1 MRFWQQP
8 AQQLPIR
15 VRPVRGET
23 LISYV
28 FRLAD
33 ANDLDRPT
41 ILLGAL
47 GRPTIGLTRYLLGKD
62 YDVALNEHSR
72 RRLET
77 FTGIPI
83 ARLKASLPSLHHT
96 HDALPVDIPA
106 IHPYR
111 TWNLRDHC
119 DHCVSR
125 IPGRPRI
132 RVHSPSFPHLC
143 RRHRR
148 WLAPG
153 MAQVTRQVDL
163 TNTPEII
170 RADRR
175 YGRLRA
181 TTRDHEWTRE
191 QFTQAIWIV
200 MDWARSSHS
209 ASPRLHA
216 RWTARADALRTFH
229 GPFNPSPLLV
239 FPETIALTE
248 ILCDLEWRRHVA
260 MVNSDIDMTNFYR
273 HITHRLGQ
281 PRTFADQLSRPRLVL
296 DRHRL
301 RSVTNP
307 LQQWIIQHRHKHLQT
322 RTKFWDRHRTGYATR
337 TPFPEIR
344 LL

>member
-28 FRLAD
+28 FRLAA

-47 GRPTIGLTRYLLGKD
+47 GRPTIGLTRYLLDKD
-62 YDVALNEHSR
+62 YEVALNEHSL

-77 FTGIPI
+77 FTGTPV
-83 ARLKASLPSLHHT
+83 AQLRTALPSLHRT
-96 HDALPVDIPA
+96 RDALPADIPA

-111 TWNLRDHC
+111 TGNLRDHC
-119 DHCVSR
+119 DHCVAR
-125 IPGRPRI
+125 IPGRPRVK
-132 RVHSPSFPHLC
+132 VHPLPFAQLC

-148 WLAPG
+148 WLDPG
-153 MAQVTRQVDL
+153 MARVTRQVDL

-170 RADRR
+170 TAHRR
-175 YGRLRA
+175 YGRLHA
-181 TTRDHEWTRE
+181 TNRDHEWTRE

-200 MDWARSSHS
+200 MDWARPSYRD
-209 ASPRLHA
+209 SPRLHA
-216 RWTARADALRTFH
+216 RWTDRGHALGTFH
-229 GPFNPSPLLV
+229 GPFTPSPLLV
-239 FPETIALTE
+239 FPEAVALAE

-260 MVNSDIDMTNFYR
+260 MVEEIDMTNFYR
-273 HITHRLGQ
+273 HIAQRLDEPRAFADWLPR
-281 PRTFADQLSRPRLVL
+281 PRTVL
-296 DRHRL
+296 GRGGF
-301 RSVTNP
+301 RSTVNA
-307 LQQWIIQHRHKHLQT
+307 LQQWIAQHRHKHLQI
-322 RTKFWDRHRTGYATR
+322 RTEFWQRHRASYTR

-344 LL
+344 HFK